1 MTDSVSR
8 TGKIDAVFF
17 RDRANKT
24 MVVGILKAR
33 LQRIMVYVCHGALR
47 ADALDAHALKFEIR
61 HRARRVRVSVWSIF
75 KAISFPAFISPETR
89 CFAMIFCAIVCPI
102 FFLYTSEFY
111 YFFPKRAGSI
121 SESIVSSSSSETADT
136 LPSS

>member
-1 MTDSVSR
+1 MRTRSTPMLSNSR
-8 TGKIDAVFF
+8 YAIVPVAS
-17 RDRANKT
+17 
-24 MVVGILKAR
+24 
-33 LQRIMVYVCHGALR
+33 C
-47 ADALDAHALKFEIR
+47 
-61 HRARRVRVSVWSIF
+61 VSVWSIF

-111 YFFPKRAGSI
+111 YFLPKRAESI
-121 SESIVSSSSSETADT
+121 SESIVSSSSSETTDT